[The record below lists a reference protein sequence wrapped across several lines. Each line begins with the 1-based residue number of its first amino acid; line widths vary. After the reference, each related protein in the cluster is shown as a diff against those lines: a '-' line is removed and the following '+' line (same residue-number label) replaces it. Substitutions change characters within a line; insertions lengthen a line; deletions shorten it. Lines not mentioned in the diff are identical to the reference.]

1 MTRRNWETLK
11 EDMVYVSNY
20 LIFLLVIAIIR
31 YTMDQRAANANV
43 DHRRPDCLNGPLAPS
58 DKITAFARERR

>member
-20 LIFLLVIAIIR
+20 LILLLVIAIIR
-31 YTMDQRAANANV
+31 SPWISALQMQT
-43 DHRRPDCLNGPLAPS
+43 
-58 DKITAFARERR
+58 